1 MRGSLFRDSKFQ
13 LYLSEMFS
21 LCLQFCLK
29 LNLFLHNK
37 SHHWARGYNLSHPSR
52 CIMKGASHKSRT
64 MSWSVQI
71 LWAFFLSYFPHRVM
85 DECRERAEGNK
96 AQSVGVEAVVLVWS
110 TSWDST
116 PLFPAAGVT
125 SQRGKRKAREQLL
138 KPSLPLA
145 QLGKQHW
152 LRQRGRKQSNIGGV
166 RTYWTSPKFQGWGA
180 FWAF

>member
-1 MRGSLFRDSKFQ
+1 MSSMRAMRGSLFRNSKFQ
-13 LYLSEMFS
+13 LYDLNFFPFV
-21 LCLQFCLK
+21 CNFAWNWTYFCIIK
-29 LNLFLHNK
+29 VIIEPVGTIWH
-37 SHHWARGYNLSHPSR
+37 LSHPSR
-52 CIMKGASHKSRT
+52 CIMKGASHKSPA
-64 MSWSVQI
+64 Q
-71 LWAFFLSYFPHRVM
+71 WAVPYKFFEPFFPSYFPHWVM

-152 LRQRGRKQSNIGGV
+152 LKQRGRKQSNIRGPESDKY
-166 RTYWTSPKFQGWGA
+166 R
-180 FWAF
+180 